1 MHVIAELLTP
11 DELERVR
18 AILADGSWEA
28 GAATAGPQA
37 QRVKDNDQLSPGSAA
52 AAEAGAIVR
61 AALDR
66 SAGFFTAALPR
77 RVLAPLFSRYAPGQS
92 YGAHVD
98 NALRREDGAWLRAD
112 LSATLFLA
120 PPDSYEGGA
129 LIVEDGAAAHR
140 VRLPAG
146 ALVLYPATAVHRVE
160 PVTRGARLA
169 AVLWI
174 QSMVRDAEA
183 RRILIELDAAV
194 RQLGDH
200 PSAVRLTG
208 VYHNLLRRWAGD

>member
-1 MHVIAELLTP
+1 MDVIADLLTP
-11 DELERVR
+11 DEMARLRTL
-18 AILADGSWEA
+18 LADGPWEE
-28 GAATAGPQA
+28 GAATAGAQA
-37 QRVKDNDQLSPGSAA
+37 RRVKHNHQLAPASAA
-52 AAEAGAIVR
+52 AMEASAIVR

-66 SAGFFTAALPR
+66 SAGFFNMALPR
-77 RVLAPLFSRYAPGQS
+77 RMLTPLFSRYRPGES

-98 NALRREDGAWLRAD
+98 NALRREGGAWIRAD
-112 LSATLFLA
+112 LSATLFLS

-146 ALVLYPATAVHRVE
+146 ALALYPSTAVHRVE
-160 PVTRGARLA
+160 PVTAGARLA

-174 QSMVRDAEA
+174 ESLVRDAGA
-183 RRILIELDAAV
+183 RRILYELDGAV